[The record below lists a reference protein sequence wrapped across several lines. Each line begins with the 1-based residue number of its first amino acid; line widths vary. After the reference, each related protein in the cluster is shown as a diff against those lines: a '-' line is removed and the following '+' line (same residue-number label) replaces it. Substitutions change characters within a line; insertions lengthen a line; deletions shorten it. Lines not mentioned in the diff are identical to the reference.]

1 MGILEKTL
9 IWTKK
14 LQVCQGSFLPLLENN
29 FLAEIKLCNLSGSA
43 WKINGFLGKN
53 GWHICQKRIPRD
65 KWILLRKMKF
75 LSKKSKTLNSFSELQ
90 WNKIVFL
97 CSLIRQGCQNWNP
110 RAQRPF
116 WKRSAIRVHFLFFSW
131 NFSRKTWIGHTNY
144 GFARKA
150 FYVSSGTFQGAFM
163 RRNQNF
169 GRRAKKHLFLA
180 NRYWQSCQNSFPC
193 VQRNTLR
200 KMNFC
205 RNFIKFRIFFDSHQ
219 ELLNLGKICCQE
231 FKPIFKCPEK
241 HFEKNLLWR
250 KIQFNDFFLGFSK
263 KSLTGKK
270 SVSRMSGKQYTCLG
284 ERFD

>member
-1 MGILEKTL
+1 MGILEKIL

-65 KWILLRKMKF
+65 KWILLRKLKF
-75 LSKKSKTLNSFSELQ
+75 LSKKSKTLISFSELQ
-90 WNKIVFL
+90 RNKIVFL
-97 CSLIRQGCQNWNP
+97 SSPFRQGCQNWNP

-116 WKRSAIRVHFLFFSW
+116 WKKFRNKSSFYILFLEFFAKNLNWTHKLRVCQEGILCVQR
-131 NFSRKTWIGHTNY
+131 NISRNIYEEKPKFWAPSEKTLI
-144 GFARKA
+144 
-150 FYVSSGTFQGAFM
+150 
-163 RRNQNF
+163 
-169 GRRAKKHLFLA
+169 LA

-205 RNFIKFRIFFDSHQ
+205 RKFINIWIFLTLIKNFWILAKFVAKNSKRSLSVQKSISKKTFSGEKYNLMIFFSDFQRKVWLAKKVFQ
-219 ELLNLGKICCQE
+219 E
-231 FKPIFKCPEK
+231 
-241 HFEKNLLWR
+241 
-250 KIQFNDFFLGFSK
+250 
-263 KSLTGKK
+263 
-270 SVSRMSGKQYTCLG
+270 CL
-284 ERFD
+284 ESNIRV